1 MNKVDSQKVLFSQ
14 MESLLEGAF
23 EQGPDG
29 VIEYLKALS
38 YSLGAQVAIVSK
50 PEHIPDMINEVMTT
64 FGRGLQSGMQE
75 LHGLNGK
82 FNVHVNGVVR
92 T

>member
-1 MNKVDSQKVLFSQ
+1 MNELDNRKALFDLL
-14 MESLLEGAF
+14 ESSLEGAYK
-23 EQGPDG
+23 QGPDG

-64 FGRGLQSGMQE
+64 FGHGLQSGMRE

-82 FNVHVNGVVR
+82 FNVHVNGVV
-92 T
+92 TT

>member
-1 MNKVDSQKVLFSQ
+1 MNELDSRKVLFDQ
-14 MESLLEGAF
+14 LESSLEDAYK
-23 EQGPDG
+23 QGPDG
-29 VIEYLKALS
+29 IIEYLKALS

-64 FGRGLQSGMQE
+64 FGQGLQSGMLE

-82 FNVHVNGVVR
+82 FKVHVNGVIR